1 MSDYAQALSRTDP
14 VPWDELILN
23 KTGSWS
29 LKFDLPP
36 ELEAGAP
43 PEARGLERDQVRLM
57 VSHFS
62 DHSLV
67 HSRFHCLPDFLE
79 SGDTLVIN
87 TSGTLSASLNVERSD
102 GAPLE
107 LHLSTRLPGDLWVV
121 ELRQPENGA
130 TTAFY
135 HGISGEK
142 IFLPGGA
149 WTILHTPYRSDQRS
163 PQSNGAPVRLWIAS
177 LHLPLPWDEYLDRHG
192 FPIRYPYVKE
202 GWPNEYYQ
210 TLYATEKGSAEMPSA
225 GRAFTAELIT
235 RLVSIG
241 VRFAPLILHTGV
253 ASLEKDEPPYEE
265 FYRIPHT
272 TAELVNNARAGGRRI
287 IAVGTT
293 SVRALE
299 TMSDSHGIL
308 YPGEGW
314 TDVFITPDHRMKLV
328 DGLITGL
335 HEPESTHL
343 SMLAALAGF
352 EHLSITYREALK
364 QRYLWHEF
372 GDMHLILP

>member
-1 MSDYAQALSRTDP
+1 
-14 VPWDELILN
+14 
-23 KTGSWS
+23 
-29 LKFDLPP
+29 
-36 ELEAGAP
+36 
-43 PEARGLERDQVRLM
+43 M

-62 DHSLV
+62 NHSLV
-67 HSRFHCLPDFLE
+67 HSRFRSLPDFLE
-79 SGDTLVIN
+79 PGDTLVIN
-87 TSGTLSASLNVERSD
+87 TSGTLSASLDVERSD
-102 GAPLE
+102 GTRLK

-121 ELRQPENGA
+121 ELRWLENGA

-135 HGISGEK
+135 HGISGER
-142 IFLPGGA
+142 ISLPGGA
-149 WTILHTPYRSDQRS
+149 WAILHTPYRSDQRP
-163 PQSNGAPVRLWIAS
+163 PQSDGAPVRLWIAS

-192 FPIRYPYVKE
+192 SPIRYPYVKDS
-202 GWPNEYYQ
+202 WPIEYYQ
-210 TLYATEKGSAEMPSA
+210 TVYATEKGSAEMPSA
-225 GRAFTAELIT
+225 GRAFTPELIA
-235 RLVSIG
+235 RLVSVG

-272 TAELVNNARAGGRRI
+272 TAEVVNTARAGGRRI

-299 TMSDSHGIL
+299 TMSDSNGFLH
-308 YPGEGW
+308 PGEGW
-314 TDVFITPDHRMKLV
+314 TDVFITPDHRMKVV

-335 HEPESTHL
+335 HEPQSTHL

-352 EHLSITYREALK
+352 AHLSITYQEALK

-372 GDMHLILP
+372 GDLHLILP